1 MRVPDSPR
9 AGRPACFVDRDG
21 TIMADTHYPSDPDA
35 VRLIPGVAEALA
47 AVNARE
53 LPIVIIT
60 NQGGIARG
68 FLSESQYQAV
78 RARLDTLLQQAGVRV
93 LDTYHCPHW
102 ESVSGPCACR
112 KPAPGMYRRAA
123 ADHNLDVAQSV
134 YIGDRWRDVKP
145 GLDLGGL
152 GVLVPGPDT
161 SDDDITRARTEAHV
175 VPALRDAID
184 LFFASLDTGGA
195 RAR

>member
-1 MRVPDSPR
+1 MTVPVSER
-9 AGRPACFVDRDG
+9 TRRPACFVDRDG
-21 TIMADTHYPSDPDA
+21 TVMADTHYPSDPDA

-47 AVNARE
+47 VVNARE
-53 LPIVIIT
+53 IPIVIIT

-68 FLSESQYQAV
+68 YLTESQYQAV
-78 RARLDTLLQQAGVRV
+78 RARLDALLQQAGVRV

-102 ESVSGPCACR
+102 EPVSGPCACR

-123 ADHNLDVAQSV
+123 ADHALDVTRSA

-161 SDDDITRARTEAHV
+161 SDDDIATARTQAHV
-175 VPALRDAID
+175 VPTLRDAVD
-184 LFFASLDTGGA
+184 LFLASLDA
-195 RAR
+195 ERPRAR

>member
-1 MRVPDSPR
+1 MTAPATER
-9 AGRPACFVDRDG
+9 ALRPACFIDRDG
-21 TIMADTHYPSDPDA
+21 TVMADTHYPSDPDA

-47 AVNARE
+47 ALNARDI
-53 LPIVIIT
+53 PVVIIT

-68 FLSESQYQAV
+68 YLTDTQYQAV
-78 RARLDTLLQQAGVRV
+78 RARLDGLLQRSGVLV

-102 ESVSGPCACR
+102 EPVSGPCACR
-112 KPAPGMYRRAA
+112 KPAPGMYQRAA
-123 ADHNLDVAQSV
+123 AAHDLDVTRSV

-161 SDDDITRARTEAHV
+161 SDDEIGLARAHAHV
-175 VPALRDAID
+175 VPALRDAVD
-184 LFFASLDTGGA
+184 LFLATLDAEGA

>member
-1 MRVPDSPR
+1 MSVSVGAR
-9 AGRPACFVDRDG
+9 ALRPACFVDRDG
-21 TIMADTHYPSDPDA
+21 TVMADTHYPSDPDT

-47 AVNARE
+47 AVNARDV
-53 LPIVIIT
+53 PVVIIT

-68 FLSESQYQAV
+68 FLTESQYQAV
-78 RARLDTLLQQAGVRV
+78 RARLDALLEQAGVQV

-102 ESVSGPCACR
+102 EPVSGPCACR

-123 ADHNLDVAQSV
+123 ADHDLDVTRSV

-161 SDDDITRARTEAHV
+161 SDDDIARAREQAHV
-175 VPALRDAID
+175 VPALRDAVD
-184 LFFASLDTGGA
+184 LFFASLGGEGA
-195 RAR
+195 RVR

>member
-1 MRVPDSPR
+1 MTVLVSDRR
-9 AGRPACFVDRDG
+9 TRPACFIDRDG
-21 TIMADTHYPSDPDA
+21 TVMADTHYPSDPDA

-47 AVNARE
+47 AVNARDI
-53 LPIVIIT
+53 PVVIIT

-68 FLSESQYQAV
+68 FLTESQYQSV
-78 RARLDTLLQQAGVRV
+78 RARLDALLHAAGVSV

-102 ESVSGPCACR
+102 EPVSGPCACR

-123 ADHNLDVAQSV
+123 ADHDLDVTRSV
-134 YIGDRWRDVKP
+134 FIGDRWRDVKP

-161 SDDDITRARTEAHV
+161 SDDDIELARTHAHV
-175 VPALRDAID
+175 VPELRDAMA
-184 LFFASLDTGGA
+184 LYFAFLDAGSAHA
-195 RAR
+195 R